1 MSGYGQTVAA
11 FYGDS
16 DMRVR
21 CRGISKAF
29 HTEFKAEELLDAHGI
44 SVGKLTAEI
53 ISALQ

>member
-44 SVGKLTAEI
+44 SVEKLTAEI